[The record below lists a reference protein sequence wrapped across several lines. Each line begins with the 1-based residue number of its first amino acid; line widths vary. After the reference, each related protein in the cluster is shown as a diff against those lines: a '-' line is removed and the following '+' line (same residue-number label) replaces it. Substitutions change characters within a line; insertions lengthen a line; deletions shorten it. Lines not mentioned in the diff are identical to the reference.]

1 VTDDDVLAGLAE
13 ILSAVAGV
21 DRNDVSPE
29 TTFADGLGIDSVTMI
44 EVVVAAEDRF
54 GVRIRDDDIDELR
67 TVGDAA
73 DYISRAPV
81 AV

>member
-1 VTDDDVLAGLAE
+1 
-13 ILSAVAGV
+13 
-21 DRNDVSPE
+21 
-29 TTFADGLGIDSVTMI
+29 
-44 EVVVAAEDRF
+44 
-54 GVRIRDDDIDELR
+54 VRIRDDDIDEFR